1 MHARATGGKLLILCL
16 ILAFGASGV
25 AQASSHS
32 DSHHSAT
39 ISSAHGRHGDTA
51 TPLPRRH
58 TRGYRVVPISCVPF
72 ARRDSGIE
80 VAGNAWEW
88 WENAAG
94 LYARGSVPQ
103 VGSVLAFQTNR
114 HMRLGHV
121 AVVSRVLNRREIE
134 VDQANW
140 PNGRGISRGVP
151 VVDVSERND
160 WTAVRV
166 GLGHSGNY
174 GSIYPTYGFIYDR
187 RDTGTLIASARMPS
201 PRPEL
206 NPAPAD
212 LRDFDQDEQVAE
224 LPAPRH
230 AARPAAWHRHAA
242 AKIGHAAGPSG
253 RRN

>member
-1 MHARATGGKLLILCL
+1 MHARGTGGKWLILCS
-16 ILAFGASGV
+16 ILAFGASGA

-32 DSHHSAT
+32 GEHYSAT
-39 ISSAHGRHGDTA
+39 ITGAHGYYGDTE
-51 TPLPRRH
+51 TQLPKRH
-58 TRGYRVVPISCVPF
+58 TRTHRAAPISCVPF
-72 ARRDSGIE
+72 ARQDSGID

-140 PNGRGISRGVP
+140 PNGRGITRGIS
-151 VVDVSERND
+151 VVDISEQND

-166 GLGHSGNY
+166 SLGQSGNY
-174 GSIYPTYGFIYDR
+174 GSIYPTYGFIYDH
-187 RDTGTLIASARMPS
+187 RDTGTMIASARLPA
-201 PRPEL
+201 PRPAL

-224 LPAPRH
+224 APAPRRVVH
-230 AARPAAWHRHAA
+230 HVSRYRH
-242 AKIGHAAGPSG
+242 GTVRHPV